1 MKTPLPRVQ
10 QGRVLT
16 NTVRASL
23 REAILK
29 GHFEF
34 GERID
39 QDKIA
44 QELEVSRTPIREA
57 LQSLEQEGLVQIRP
71 HYGAFIPIVT
81 PDDVREVYE
90 VRALLESEVVRRVTL
105 LVPEDLLDALDRLQA
120 DSQSGLDSGDI
131 AKSFDSDVRFHQ
143 TFVDLVDNRLI
154 KDVLD
159 GLTNRIS
166 MVRRLAQSKPGVHL
180 PESVSEHRAII
191 RAIRRRDAEAAA
203 RLMARHLSTSSLRIQ
218 ELARGLE
225 CNKDSA
231 ASLNLGG

>member
-1 MKTPLPRVQ
+1 MKTPLPIVQ
-10 QGRVLT
+10 QGRVLAD
-16 NTVRASL
+16 TVRASL

-29 GHFEF
+29 GYFEF

-39 QDKIA
+39 QDQIA
-44 QELEVSRTPIREA
+44 QELEVSRTPVREA
-57 LQSLEQEGLVQIRP
+57 LQSLEYEGFVQIRP

-81 PDDVREVYE
+81 PSDVREVYE

-105 LVPEDLLDALDRLQA
+105 LVPEDLLDELDRLQA
-120 DSQSGLDSGDI
+120 DSQSELDAGNI

-143 TFVDLVDNRLI
+143 TLVDLVDNGLI

-166 MVRRLAQSKPGVHL
+166 MVRRLAQLRPGVHL
-180 PESVSEHRAII
+180 QESVNEHRAII
-191 RAIRRRDAEAAA
+191 QAIRRRDAGEAA
-203 RLMARHLSTSSLRIQ
+203 RLMALHLSTSSLRIQ

-225 CNKDSA
+225 PDRDSA
-231 ASLNLGG
+231 ACLTPGG